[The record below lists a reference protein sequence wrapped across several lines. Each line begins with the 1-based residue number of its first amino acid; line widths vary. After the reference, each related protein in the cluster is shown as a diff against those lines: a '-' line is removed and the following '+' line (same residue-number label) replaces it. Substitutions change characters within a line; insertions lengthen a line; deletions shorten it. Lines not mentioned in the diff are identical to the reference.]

1 MEGGQILYCS
11 KGLHHDTLMLKSV
24 LPAGTNY
31 LLKTMPV
38 DLSAYLLSSS
48 PPASSFEFL
57 NSAFALRGDSWNRGC
72 GFESKTQDLTK
83 LEDPQ
88 NDVPNESNEPLKP
101 IINQCN
107 GSSDK
112 EDELDICDSCSS
124 SRSESPSPKTKK
136 KVSFADHRGLALA
149 TVKIMTEPSHMPPRL
164 RPDIISSLTQ
174 GATAGVTEQPPLV
187 LQFQQPASDYLAF
200 RDRLEHNNLS
210 LENVILRDYNV
221 LGTVKVKNI
230 SFEKNVFVRCTFD
243 SWETSEDIVATYV
256 ANSSKQSGNLFDT
269 FSFEIEVPT
278 NFDKSKSIQFAVC
291 YDAKNQQY
299 WDSNNGKNYGIVSAT
314 FESLDSI
321 DSSHTH
327 PQGHLHGKNGDILQN
342 VDSWTKFACW
352 NRVDTNVPYW

>member
-1 MEGGQILYCS
+1 
-11 KGLHHDTLMLKSV
+11 MLKSV
-24 LPAGTNY
+24 LPGSNY

-57 NSAFALRGDSWNRGC
+57 NSAFVTRGDSWNRGC
-72 GFESKTQDLTK
+72 GFESKTEDLGKYDNTS
-83 LEDPQ
+83 
-88 NDVPNESNEPLKP
+88 NYPNENKEPLKP
-101 IINQCN
+101 IINQDNSFC
-107 GSSDK
+107 SEQDY
-112 EDELDICDSCSS
+112 EPDTCDSCSS
-124 SRSESPSPKTKK
+124 SRSESPSLGRTKK
-136 KVSFADHRGLALA
+136 KVSFADHKGLALA

-164 RPDIISSLTQ
+164 RPEIISSLTQ

-200 RDRLEHNNLS
+200 RDRLEHSNLS

-256 ANSSKQSGNLFDT
+256 PNSSKQSGNLFDT

-278 NFDKSKSIQFAVC
+278 NFDRCKSIQFAVC
-291 YDAKNQQY
+291 FDTKHHQY
-299 WDSNNGKNYGIVSAT
+299 WDSNDGKNYGIVSAN
-314 FESLDSI
+314 FESLEDGFLKISNKHHI
-321 DSSHTH
+321 R
-327 PQGHLHGKNGDILQN
+327 KGDILQN
-342 VDSWTKFACW
+342 VDSWTSFACW
-352 NRVDTNVPYW
+352 NKVDTSVPYW

>member
-1 MEGGQILYCS
+1 
-11 KGLHHDTLMLKSV
+11 MLKSM
-24 LPAGTNY
+24 PPGASY

-72 GFESKTQDLTK
+72 GFASKTEDFTKCEDPSTDRNEFAESK
-83 LEDPQ
+83 
-88 NDVPNESNEPLKP
+88 EPLKP
-101 IINQCN
+101 IINHYNSFCSEQ
-107 GSSDK
+107 
-112 EDELDICDSCSS
+112 EDEPDVCDSCSS
-124 SRSESPSPKTKK
+124 SRSESPSPGKTKK
-136 KVSFADHRGLALA
+136 KVSFADHKGLALA

-164 RPDIISSLTQ
+164 RPEIISSLTQ

-200 RDRLEHNNLS
+200 RARLEHNRLS
-210 LENVILRDYNV
+210 LENVILRDYTV

-256 ANSSKQSGNLFDT
+256 PNSSKQSGNIFDT

-278 NFDKSKSIQFAVC
+278 NFDRSKSIQFAVC
-291 YDAKNQQY
+291 FDAKHQQF
-299 WDSNNGKNYGIVSAT
+299 WDSNDGINYGIVSAN
-314 FESLDSI
+314 FESLD
-321 DSSHTH
+321 DSSI
-327 PQGHLHGKNGDILQN
+327 PRRNQQKGDILQN
-342 VDSWTKFACW
+342 VVAWTKFACW
-352 NRVDTNVPYW
+352 NRVDTTVPYW